1 MLVSYL
7 FWFCSQYLIVFIR
20 EGKKGVGNVET
31 NLIGCAFASDFQHC
45 FEVFGFGVFLVK
57 KRDNLDKKLFDALC

>member
-7 FWFCSQYLIVFIR
+7 FWFRSQYLIVFIR

-45 FEVFGFGVFLVK
+45 LEVLDLVFFFSK
-57 KRDNLDKKLFDALC
+57 KRDNLDKKLVDALC